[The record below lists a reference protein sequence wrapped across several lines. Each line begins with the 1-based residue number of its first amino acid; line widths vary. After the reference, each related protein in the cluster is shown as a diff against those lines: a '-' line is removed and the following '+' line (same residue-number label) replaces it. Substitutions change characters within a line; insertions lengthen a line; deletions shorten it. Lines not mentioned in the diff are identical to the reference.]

1 MASTILKK
9 GPIFEALKK
18 DERVPK
24 ALFLLFVKTSIW
36 CHARS
41 SGSKKPRRN
50 FFQRYFVTKRFF
62 KSVSERPESIYL
74 ASNDF
79 WRVCRAFFHRHSDKL
94 RPLFA
99 PSSTLHCRMSMLVS
113 DKHSCKW
120 SPFLRRTDRKIMLVA
135 CHKLLRHETF
145 AWVFDIYGNFP
156 TLWCINFWAKNS
168 PLFIFCIG
176 KMSMVIHLPL
186 LSWTP
191 ENGISVHLASR
202 IEKSRKFN

>member
-1 MASTILKK
+1 MPRQVIWIKEAKKKFFLDILLPRGFSKVCPKGLNPFILQATIF
-9 GPIFEALKK
+9 GESVEPSFT
-18 DERVPK
+18 DTVTNCVHY
-24 ALFLLFVKTSIW
+24 LL
-36 CHARS
+36 
-41 SGSKKPRRN
+41 
-50 FFQRYFVTKRFF
+50 
-62 KSVSERPESIYL
+62 
-74 ASNDF
+74 
-79 WRVCRAFFHRHSDKL
+79 RHQHCTD
-94 RPLFA
+94 
-99 PSSTLHCRMSMLVS
+99 CRMSMLVS

-145 AWVFDIYGNFP
+145 AWVFDIFGDFP